1 MPYQEIRFSAS
12 DGLELYARDYGGA
25 GPAILCLTG
34 LTRNCRDFEPLA
46 ELLGRRCR
54 LLTPDYRG
62 RGRSGYASDP
72 RTYRPDIELAEAIAL
87 LDLLVIEKFGVIG
100 TSRGGLIAMMMGA
113 AHPGRLI
120 GAVLNDLG
128 PVLER
133 EGLLRI
139 SGYVGKAFE
148 GHTWDDAIA
157 ALKRTH
163 PGFVMGEAE
172 WTRFAHRVFRDENGV
187 PVLDYDLALARIF
200 PSRDAILSAK
210 DPDLWPLFDSLLGRP
225 VAVLRGEN
233 SDLLSPETVDE
244 MARRH
249 PSLDAV
255 TVKDRGHP
263 PFLDEPE
270 SIAMIERWL
279 DRLPA

>member
-1 MPYQEIRFSAS
+1 MPYRKLGFSS
-12 DGLELYARDYGGA
+12 PDGIHLYARDYGGT
-25 GPAILCLTG
+25 GPAILCLSG

-46 ELLGRRCR
+46 DLIGGRCR

-72 RTYRPDIELAEAIAL
+72 RTYRPDIELADAIAL
-87 LDLLVIEKFGVIG
+87 LDLLGIGKVGVVG

-113 AHPGRLI
+113 AHPNRLI
-120 GAVLNDLG
+120 GAVLNDIG

-133 EGLLRI
+133 QGLLRI

-148 GHTWDDAIA
+148 GRTWEDAVA

-163 PGFVMGEAE
+163 PGFGMSDME
-172 WTRFAHRVFRDENGV
+172 WMRFAHRIFRDEYGV
-187 PVLDYDLALARIF
+187 PVLDYDLALAQTF
-200 PSRDAILSAK
+200 PSRETILSTK
-210 DPDLWPLFDSLLGRP
+210 DPDLWPLFDSLAGVP
-225 VAVLRGEN
+225 VTLLRGEN
-233 SDLLSPETVDE
+233 SDLLSPVTVDE

-263 PFLDEPE
+263 PFLDEAE
-270 SIAMIERWL
+270 SIA
-279 DRLPA
+279 